1 PRSAGNTKK
10 NEGLPLPGFFAN
22 PWIEVIAGCIVFGG
36 LCTLSLDPF
45 LIPGIV
51 WICSWPLFHFADR
64 YQNHA
69 WKLLGIGA
77 LGAMFLCLFSF
88 YWMLHLFS
96 TYGGLNIALGLLIF
110 IPYTILLNLK
120 IPMFLVAFGFAK
132 RFETKLPPMWL
143 VAATLC
149 VLTDY
154 LAPQVF
160 PWYWGNL
167 AGKNRP
173 LSQVAEFAGVY
184 GISFLHFAGSYAL
197 YALFKTI
204 LHSIAQGQEKA
215 SEAVMSAL
223 KSGAWSDNRGKWAV
237 PTLFAIV
244 LVWGYVRLYQM
255 ANVEKQSPHVR
266 VAMIQPNTRLP
277 RAGEG
282 LIPRD
287 EVRDILENR
296 IPSLVG
302 KAAAAGPLDMI
313 VLPESAVPNNL
324 TTQDNMVT
332 RIEGIY
338 SPEFASMM
346 QKLATKYKAT
356 VYANEVAA
364 DVKLDRVTGRPR
376 PIEFNSSIVY
386 SPDGGR
392 REYYHKR
399 TLLAF
404 GEYIPGAEFLDSS
417 GLIALVPE
425 AVRYSRFERGESA
438 HNLTYYVKKEGA
450 QPAGTFLPLICYE
463 VLIPEYVRSYFD
475 DSNPGFIVNIT
486 QDGWY
491 GKTVETYQHF
501 GLGRIRAIELRRAIV
516 RSTNSGSSGF
526 VNLSGD
532 YVEPLLGPR
541 LSGQE
546 VEEVQVWD
554 VPVNWV
560 DPTFYVRF
568 GNLWILIL
576 AVGVAGWTTVRVRSR
591 K

>member
-1 PRSAGNTKK
+1 
-10 NEGLPLPGFFAN
+10 
-22 PWIEVIAGCIVFGG
+22 
-36 LCTLSLDPF
+36 
-45 LIPGIV
+45 
-51 WICSWPLFHFADR
+51 
-64 YQNHA
+64 
-69 WKLLGIGA
+69 
-77 LGAMFLCLFSF
+77 
-88 YWMLHLFS
+88 
-96 TYGGLNIALGLLIF
+96 
-110 IPYTILLNLK
+110 
-120 IPMFLVAFGFAK
+120 
-132 RFETKLPPMWL
+132 MWL

-173 LSQVAEFAGVY
+173 LSQVAEFGGVY

-204 LHSIAQGQEKA
+204 LHSIAQGQTKA

-450 QPAGTFLPLICYE
+450 CAAQQSSRSVPFPIDADDRHGRYVLNSIAAG
-463 VLIPEYVRSYFD
+463 RRFD
-475 DSNPGFIVNIT
+475 DVASRLCGGRSRILFQHDCAKTPAIGFSGLRADGDAQIVFDHNRARRHVGNGLRLTLRLIH
-486 QDGWY
+486 D
-491 GKTVETYQHF
+491 HPLRL
-501 GLGRIRAIELRRAIV
+501 LGRAG
-516 RSTNSGSSGF
+516 SGTT
-526 VNLSGD
+526 
-532 YVEPLLGPR
+532 E
-541 LSGQE
+541 
-546 VEEVQVWD
+546 
-554 VPVNWV
+554 
-560 DPTFYVRF
+560 
-568 GNLWILIL
+568 
-576 AVGVAGWTTVRVRSR
+576 AVT
-591 K
+591 